1 MLSLLFFIIFLIV
14 LFPFA
19 RALKLCN
26 NAENNKEFL
35 IIDLSKLLGLESPQK
50 VILWLL
56 EMATSLI
63 WMGWYNHQQKFIG
76 ESFRAHHR
84 LQSKYWMPY
93 SEYQLVLT
101 HINLTC
107 SLILFENFTI
117 VTVRLSGCSAIEK
130 VWKTSTKY
138 KKVIYA

>member
-50 VILWLL
+50 VIL
-56 EMATSLI
+56 
-63 WMGWYNHQQKFIG
+63 
-76 ESFRAHHR
+76 
-84 LQSKYWMPY
+84 
-93 SEYQLVLT
+93 
-101 HINLTC
+101 
-107 SLILFENFTI
+107 
-117 VTVRLSGCSAIEK
+117 
-130 VWKTSTKY
+130 
-138 KKVIYA
+138 

>member
-1 MLSLLFFIIFLIV
+1 MLSLLFVNIFLIV

-50 VILWLL
+50 VILSVL

-63 WMGWYNHQQKFIG
+63 
-76 ESFRAHHR
+76 
-84 LQSKYWMPY
+84 
-93 SEYQLVLT
+93 
-101 HINLTC
+101 
-107 SLILFENFTI
+107 
-117 VTVRLSGCSAIEK
+117 
-130 VWKTSTKY
+130 
-138 KKVIYA
+138 